1 MNIECAGMITPQQ
14 LGVLKEAAMVPLKT
28 QVFPEYEEQQKV
40 FRVLRYQSIQDA
52 TPSTILAHR
61 QQAEA
66 CRHSAQEN
74 SDKRNQLL
82 QKAADVNQRA
92 DRLEDLKPRAD
103 LLKSTEEQTTA
114 GAKHVLEHASRSSL
128 SGVLLAFINRMF
140 HQGGNPYMFING
152 EWVDTGEAGMT
163 AEIFRGAQFRELSPI
178 RLTETANGMT
188 AETSE
193 VCDWSCG
200 LIDSFVRGSGFPGV
214 FQAPSRF
221 RGGLL

>member
-1 MNIECAGMITPQQ
+1 MNIDCAGEITPQQ

-28 QVFPEYEEQQKV
+28 QVFPVYEAQQKV
-40 FRVLRYQSIQDA
+40 FRVSRYQSIQDA

-66 CRHSAQEN
+66 CRYSAQEN
-74 SDKRNQLL
+74 SGIRNQLL
-82 QKAADVNQRA
+82 QKAAGIDQRA

-103 LLKSTEEQTTA
+103 LLKSMEEQTTA
-114 GAKHVLEHASRSSL
+114 GAEHVLGHASRSSL

-140 HQGGNPYMFING
+140 HQGGEPFINDEG
-152 EWVDTGEAGMT
+152 VDTGEAGMT

-193 VCDWSCG
+193 VCDWSW
-200 LIDSFVRGSGFPGV
+200 V
-214 FQAPSRF
+214 
-221 RGGLL
+221 